1 MVTAQAMVPMLGQT
15 EDGVLLQCE
24 VRGASPKPRL
34 EWQDS
39 AGNILPAEETLV
51 SERGGR
57 FYIILQTTVTKTD
70 HYRCVVTQEEINHE
84 TDAMTYV
91 PVCDI
96 NTTIRARV
104 VFHVV
109 TGILQFLIVAMVT
122 VAGIHLKRTMGS
134 KTPKENENQPLIEDT
149 HGSDQDIDG
158 SDAVAPPPPNL
169 SSDKQL

>member
-91 PVCDI
+91 PVC
-96 NTTIRARV
+96 
-104 VFHVV
+104 
-109 TGILQFLIVAMVT
+109 
-122 VAGIHLKRTMGS
+122 GS